1 MTPSPKTHYSQVSAP
16 QPVKYWTGR
25 FVSVHDRLSVEK
37 LANCQSATPRANFN
51 AKSRPGDFNIQKAA
65 RADDEI
71 ERYQR
76 VFEYLDSLCVSAE
89 AKGSLKKWQ
98 EEYAN
103 KNNQPKLHPER
114 ATSGGLV
121 SRFFTSGPS
130 GPSTTKARKTVE
142 DRRNRDFLDD
152 IYYENTS
159 NAFGLTSAYGVH
171 SRYLSFR

>member
-1 MTPSPKTHYSQVSAP
+1 M
-16 QPVKYWTGR
+16 
-25 FVSVHDRLSVEK
+25 
-37 LANCQSATPRANFN
+37 
-51 AKSRPGDFNIQKAA
+51 KSRPGDFYVQKAA

-71 ERYQR
+71 DRYQR
-76 VFEYLDSLCVSAE
+76 VFEYLDSLCVSEE
-89 AKGSLKKWQ
+89 AKCSLKKWQ

-103 KNNQPKLHPER
+103 KNSQPELHPDR

-121 SRFFTSGPS
+121 SRFFTN
-130 GPSTTKARKTVE
+130 GPSTTKARKAIT

-152 IYYENTS
+152 IYYGNAS